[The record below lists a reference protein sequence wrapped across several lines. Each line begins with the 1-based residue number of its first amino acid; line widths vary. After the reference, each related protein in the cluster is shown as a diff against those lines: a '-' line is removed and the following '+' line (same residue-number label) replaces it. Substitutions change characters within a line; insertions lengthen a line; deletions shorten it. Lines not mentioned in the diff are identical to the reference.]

1 MQAPLLQYYYWF
13 VQVMTKLGHKDAI
26 VLFRPKTLQNKF
38 ESSEVIYEGADPV
51 DKWVKA
57 NYHGICGVSSLI
69 KP

>member
-1 MQAPLLQYYYWF
+1 
-13 VQVMTKLGHKDAI
+13 MTKLGHKDAI